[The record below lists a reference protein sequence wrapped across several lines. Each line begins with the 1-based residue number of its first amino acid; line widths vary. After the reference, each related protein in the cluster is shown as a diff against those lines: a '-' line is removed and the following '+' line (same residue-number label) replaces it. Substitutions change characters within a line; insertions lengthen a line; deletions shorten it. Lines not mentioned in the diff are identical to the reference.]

1 MLTLDRQ
8 HSFYDIILEN
18 AIRPFLLRNEFKR
31 YAHFLR
37 STEKALKGESCT
49 RPSIIT
55 LQEKARI
62 LVIAPHPDDEILGCG
77 GTIGKFIQ
85 NGSHI
90 KTLFLTDGSHGNNTI
105 EQQFLVNLRKLEA
118 KAGLKILGSDDL
130 EFFNFKDSELRATRE
145 TIRMMLSLI
154 EDYHPEIIF
163 LPFFLDN
170 HPDHK
175 ESAVIAAHALNRYK
189 VPVVCYCYEVWTA
202 LFPNVLIDITDMMDK
217 KIRAIEAH
225 ESQVS
230 HLNLVSSVIGL
241 NSYRSLGLS
250 EDVKFC
256 EAFYKCSKE
265 QFIKMVL
272 R

>member
-118 KAGLKILGSDDL
+118 KAG
-130 EFFNFKDSELRATRE
+130 LRATRE